1 MNCGGLMNRLILF
14 LIRRKLGVK
23 KYQSFQ
29 FNNQV
34 VKNEKY
40 YIDSMSIKKITYFKD
55 HVNVKNSNLKVNF
68 LLSKEAK
75 ERLIKL

>member
-1 MNCGGLMNRLILF
+1 MNRIILF

-68 LLSKEAK
+68 LLSKAAK